1 MLVFNGCHQI
11 GVGIGES
18 SRVSPAN
25 GFGGHGLRAGE
36 EQRAGRNV
44 YCGYI
49 GVVDGFG
56 KVSQSVSV
64 SNIRGVPSRPTLH
77 VRPVSATATP
87 RAPAPRR
94 RTPPRAARAAI
105 TAVSEPRAQKP
116 ASGEFSFRPPSKH
129 SLGNEKSSSS
139 STSSSN
145 NTHKVI
151 N

>member
-11 GVGIGES
+11 DVGIGES

-105 TAVSEPRAQKP
+105 TAVSEPRAQWRVFLPSAVK
-116 ASGEFSFRPPSKH
+116 AFFGER
-129 SLGNEKSSSS
+129 
-139 STSSSN
+139 
-145 NTHKVI
+145 KVI
-151 N
+151 IIINIIIIQQHSQGN